1 MILLNYFPFIELIFE
16 SDLYIAVTMIIS
28 WKLVII
34 VLVTTIIV
42 QILEGSF
49 LSPYIMG
56 KSVQIHPVI
65 IIFALL
71 VGAEVGGILGM
82 VIAVPLIT
90 IVRAIFVR
98 LYINRQHCN

>member
-28 WKLVII
+28 WILVII
-34 VLVTTIIV
+34 VLVTTVIV
-42 QILEGSF
+42 QILENSF

-65 IIFALL
+65 IIFTLL
-71 VGAEVGGILGM
+71 IGAEIGGIIGM
-82 VIAVPLIT
+82 IIAIPTVT
-90 IVRAIFVR
+90 ICKAIFSKI
-98 LYINRQHCN
+98 LEIKQQCN